1 MNPAFLQTIM
11 KLMQHPETKELFQDP
26 SFIQQMQMVMSNPA
40 MAQVLMQQDPRF
52 KKVFDILQQ

>member
-1 MNPAFLQTIM
+1 M
-11 KLMQHPETKELFQDP
+11 KLMQHPETKDLFQDP